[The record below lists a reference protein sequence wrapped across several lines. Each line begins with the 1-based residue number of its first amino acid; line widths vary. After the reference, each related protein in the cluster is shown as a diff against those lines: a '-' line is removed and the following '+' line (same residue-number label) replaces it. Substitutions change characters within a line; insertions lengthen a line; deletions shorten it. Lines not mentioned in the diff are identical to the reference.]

1 MANYCVRVSKWEF
14 KEYHQMITN
23 YSSIGKGN
31 KWGLDALTSVLM
43 TSTEVSSFC
52 FALFCFLN
60 P

>member
-1 MANYCVRVSKWEF
+1 
-14 KEYHQMITN
+14 MITN
-23 YSSIGKGN
+23 YSSLGKGN